1 MHGTHLE
8 DLADQV
14 KPRTASNLLLW
25 GVTGFVIIFVI
36 WAAFAELERTVR
48 GMGRVIPSSQLQVVS
63 NLEGGIVEDILV
75 RQGQQ
80 VSAGDELIRLDQTQT
95 TAEFGSGEATLSA
108 LVVKIA
114 RLQAL
119 RGELQRVVS
128 AACQGRVS
136 DCRVIEVLS
145 DHSHCEA
152 DHETPSALVS

>member
-1 MHGTHLE
+1 MPSLSIGA
-8 DLADQV
+8 LAKATDV
-14 KPRTASNLLLW
+14 KVTTIRFYEQIGLLPEPERAPNDRR
-25 GVTGFVIIFVI
+25 IYD
-36 WAAFAELERTVR
+36 ERTLSRLAFIKHARQLGFAVDAI
-48 GMGRVIPSSQLQVVS
+48 RVLLDLSDNPDQSCEQANILAAEQLAAVNS
-63 NLEGGIVEDILV
+63 
-75 RQGQQ
+75 
-80 VSAGDELIRLDQTQT
+80 
-95 TAEFGSGEATLSA
+95 
-108 LVVKIA
+108 KIA